1 MVLENIFVGV
11 SWLTFIRDA
20 WKNQESMAAIEAK
33 YRYVD
38 LLLRVASEAYKKSAS
53 RLEAQQIIQ
62 AFAMVR
68 PSEDNDSDED
78 IYRNPEGMS
87 IASEDIEEQAY
98 LRDIQQAKAIKIEAQ
113 KSQDSRPTSNSP
125 GVRSFQS
132 SGSGSQ
138 QPPMRVSSL
147 QEKASLQD
155 KPNLQP
161 SRTPSVASVRS
172 NTSLTNQPR
181 RRPSASNASGMHSPL
196 IQRTPVRRPLRDP
209 PHLGLPRLF
218 QENFDDKTNPWA
230 QQPSQQRYKVDHS
243 SSEDSIDGQT
253 SLRAEIASASMTS
266 PMITGQ
272 RTRPS
277 GESPIQGSST
287 TSSVTA
293 TPTSVARPFLTQRIP
308 SRVQERSFDPRLSQ
322 DASFS
327 MIALGPATKRALESL
342 QAEIIALNERID
354 DLRQELVERN
364 KESVVNRMSI
374 TKDSKGAVA
383 EDNDEDDKEDDDEA
397 WEGWRWV
404 IKAAAKHA
412 AVNLL
417 TTLVLFVVLYRS
429 GSPVAHAIT
438 GHMFRVW
445 QRLKL
450 QILFT
455 KVVV

>member
-1 MVLENIFVGV
+1 MFDLVGKAK
-11 SWLTFIRDA
+11 WDA
-20 WKNQESMAAIEAK
+20 WKNQESMAVTEAK

-53 RLEAQQIIQ
+53 RSEAQQIIQ

-68 PSEDNDSDED
+68 PSEDNDSDDD

-87 IASEDIEEQAY
+87 MASEDTEEQAY
-98 LRDIQQAKAIKIEAQ
+98 LRDIEQSKSIKIEVQ
-113 KSQDSRPTSNSP
+113 KSQDSRPASNSP
-125 GVRSFQS
+125 GVRSAQS
-132 SGSGSQ
+132 NASGSQ
-138 QPPMRVSSL
+138 QPTPRVSSL
-147 QEKASLQD
+147 QD
-155 KPNLQP
+155 KSTLHP
-161 SRTPSVASVRS
+161 SRAPSVASVRS
-172 NTSLTNQPR
+172 NTSHTSQPR
-181 RRPSASNASGMHSPL
+181 RRPSPSNASGMHSPL

-209 PHLGLPRLF
+209 PPLGLPRLF
-218 QENFDDKTNPWA
+218 QETFDDKSNPWA
-230 QQPSQQRYKVDHS
+230 QQPSQQRYRVDHS
-243 SSEDSIDGQT
+243 SSEDSIDDQNN
-253 SLRAEIASASMTS
+253 LRAAIASASMTS
-266 PMITGQ
+266 PMITSQ
-272 RTRPS
+272 RTRPP
-277 GESPIQGSST
+277 GGSPIQGSSA

-293 TPTSVARPFLTQRIP
+293 TPTSVARPFLTQRAS
-308 SRVQERSFDPRLSQ
+308 SRAQERSFDPRLPS

-327 MIALGPATKRALESL
+327 MISLGPATKRALESL

-364 KESVVNRMSI
+364 KESVNRTLTRDKKPSVVR
-374 TKDSKGAVA
+374 DRN
-383 EDNDEDDKEDDDEA
+383 EDEEEDEEDDEEV